1 MTSAAVATRLSQIGP
16 TSLRRPTSA
25 LSVTKAPRQSRDA
38 PILAELLELHAA
50 ANPSIL
56 DATYGH
62 GNIWGHLPI
71 RHQVIKVDI
80 NPELHGLDLV
90 ADWRNL
96 ATHYPPGSIDCL
108 VWDPIHVADVGRTSK
123 RYSRYVAPQNPVK
136 GESVTHLF
144 PAFFDVAEQLLK
156 PRTGIVLAKM
166 CDQVHAGMRQWQC
179 DVLRAVASGRG
190 WTACDRKIVHKPP
203 AGRDPKHKVKYHAG
217 EQLAEW
223 IVLRNG
229 PACHGPGRRL
239 KYELK
244 CIVCGTTFSARR
256 SGARTCPGGRCRQ
269 RRHRANEAA

>member
-1 MTSAAVATRLSQIGP
+1 MTATLATNLSQLA
-16 TSLRRPTSA
+16 TTTARRRSLA
-25 LSVTKAPRQSRDA
+25 LAVTKAPRQSRDA
-38 PILAELLELHAA
+38 PILAELLELHAVGQ
-50 ANPSIL
+50 PRII
-56 DATYGH
+56 DCTYGK
-62 GNIWGHLPI
+62 GAIWGRLPI
-71 RHQVIKVDI
+71 RASVVKVDI
-80 NPELHGLDLV
+80 QSLPGLDLV
-90 ADWRNL
+90 ADWRDL
-96 ATHYPPGSIDCL
+96 PPHYPPGSIDCL

-144 PAFFDVAEQLLK
+144 PVFFDVAEQLLK

-166 CDQVHAGMRQWQC
+166 CDQVHAGARQWQC
-179 DVLRAVASGRG
+179 DVLRAIASSRG
-190 WTACDRKIVHKPP
+190 WTACDRKMVHKPL

-239 KYELK
+239 KYEL
-244 CIVCGTTFSARR
+244 VCAVDGKTFTARR
-256 SGARTCPGGRCRQ
+256 SDATTCGPRCRQ